1 MQVQTKTGMIVV
13 EGVNVKKKTVQPK
26 PGTEEKG
33 QIVQTE
39 SPIHH
44 SNAMLY
50 SKEKQIRSRVGH
62 KCVPLRLQE
71 RLCLCRSAQPLHAQ
85 VLKGY
90 AHPAG

>member
-1 MQVQTKTGMIVV
+1 MIVV

-50 SKEKQIRSRVGH
+50 SKEKEVRSRVGR
-62 KCVPLRLQE
+62 KCAFF
-71 RLCLCRSAQPLHAQ
+71 SALHCCECS
-85 VLKGY
+85 
-90 AHPAG
+90 